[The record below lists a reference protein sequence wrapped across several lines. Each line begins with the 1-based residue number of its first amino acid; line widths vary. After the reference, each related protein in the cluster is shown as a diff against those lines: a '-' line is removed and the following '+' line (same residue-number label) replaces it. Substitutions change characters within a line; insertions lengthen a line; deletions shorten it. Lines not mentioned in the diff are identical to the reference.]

1 MANFTVHIMRPYQ
14 TVDMDGG
21 DVALDKNTYVAV
33 QLSTEWENNIR

>member
-1 MANFTVHIMRPYQ
+1 MANFTVHIMKPFK

-21 DVALDKNTYVAV
+21 DVSLEKNTYMGV